1 MAKIFNNTDKTAFPQ
16 ENNINPQ
23 GWDQTPLYDDTRI
36 ARITDTVGAGIA
48 MAKMGTSI
56 PTPFARVLLFD
67 TAFAQV
73 NSLGHDS
80 NSVYGKLVSECLDF
94 LEFIF
99 NFSDRIT
106 VKKWNVS
113 DEISN
118 LKNSASTKHKSLGNS
133 LEKFARDLNVQDIY
147 LFYYN
152 DVLIGGSSPFTLVYT
167 SPNWQRNKPI
177 TNVCGLEGNLLF
189 DNYSSASVLPVPLHN
204 RNIEFRSYLTK
215 YIVAFRDVPGFSNT
229 QFYKYIYDNQDLY
242 DDAMKSMYVDI
253 TGKNPYNLDRFVNE
267 YKLLKCGSEVD
278 VKGLGGTNV
287 MFLAGKQLVPVNGG
301 EGETNS
307 VVASDY
313 EISSTRNRYTNHYSG
328 GLTPLVL
335 NDFGISSAVYVGGK
349 PWKQGTLVK
358 RDAKEPLE
366 ERILPGGGNV
376 HHPYLTDA
384 DFLEDN
390 LIKMSYPIDEQAF
403 NTFGIEGQY
412 LPPLKPAFF
421 EYFDIK
427 DINKIRNLSLRLQD
441 NGSTVDVLL
450 TIPVKCPN
458 HPYIELKKTYDI
470 NENVVKVPA
479 TPGFSLAVFPS
490 YKIVGANVPN
500 NYSLMLHDSSEH
512 GQLKTTYYA
521 INDNA
526 VVEVEEKE
534 RVNRTARVS
543 TYVEV
548 SDAFDIVRVEWEGC
562 SALLVPNFK
571 EVRPNAVANGVTV
584 GIDFGTTNSY
594 VCLSYNSGANPET
607 LEITTADRQVLTL
620 NKVDFSKGNFG
631 TTYQDSFRGMIAFN
645 QAIDREYAPLLL
657 GKQSDVQF
665 PYRTVTCES
674 SAFAGKGKPMLFGD
688 IDLGFNFMKEI
699 IDLTDV
705 QYNTNIK
712 WDIEQNSNNANNAQV
727 NLTDCENRVK
737 SFCLQVA
744 WMVKNKVMLSERPAS
759 SFTAYLTFP
768 YTMGRTLK
776 TNIEQ
781 YWVDAFEKTMGSNN
795 VTIVRSTESIAPYY
809 YMIGNG
815 AKFTKNAL
823 NVDIGGG
830 TTDMLFADIENKKFY
845 YNSSLFAGNDIWG
858 DGKQLV
864 QQSRMDN
871 GFIKYFEELLNQG
884 QLNIDPKRKDAYL
897 KYKKLVKSSADLM
910 SYVFRY
916 DDEFNFIS
924 YIKRSKDKLMPVL
937 YTHLGAVVYHIAQIL
952 KAKGM
957 TVPSTVTFSGMGAQY
972 IHLISSRDSDISEL
986 VKSLLAEFMGYG
998 YEDEDDNM
1006 PSDFKVTFQ
1015 KSPKEVTA
1023 QGAMLEDNPALNE
1036 IKLYKQKELYVY
1048 GIDDAPKHIQ
1058 YGEASDYKQSAL
1070 KMFDKF
1076 VEDFLQNRDITH
1088 YLNRQFEV
1096 RFSHEFI
1103 KTLQD
1108 QAEMG
1113 FDLMSRSKREDE
1125 DIEETLFFWPLK
1137 NGLYETSKL

>member
-1 MAKIFNNTDKTAFPQ
+1 MAKIFNNTDKKAFPQ

-36 ARITDTVGAGIA
+36 ARVTDTVGAGIA

-73 NSLGHDS
+73 NALGHDS
-80 NSVYGKLVSECLDF
+80 DSVYGKLVSECLDF

-99 NFSDRIT
+99 NFTDRIT

-118 LKNSASTKHKSLGNS
+118 LKNSTSKKHNNLGNS

-147 LFYYN
+147 LFYYEN
-152 DVLIGGSSPFTLVYT
+152 VLIGGSSPFTLVYT

-177 TNVCGLEGNLLF
+177 TNARGLEGNLLF

-204 RNIEFRSYLTK
+204 RNKEFRSYLTK
-215 YIVAFRDVPGFSNT
+215 YIVAFRNVPGFANT
-229 QFYKYIYDNQDLY
+229 QFYNYIYDNQDRWDNEMNELF
-242 DDAMKSMYVDI
+242 VEL
-253 TGKNPYNLDRFVNE
+253 TGANPYGLDQFVDE
-267 YKLLKCGSEVD
+267 YELLRSGSEVD
-278 VKGLGGTNV
+278 ILGLGGV
-287 MFLAGKQLVPVNGG
+287 DVLYMAGKKVAPPVGG
-301 EGETNS
+301 ETIVS
-307 VVASDY
+307 DVAPDY
-313 EISSTRNRYTNHYSG
+313 EIVSTKTRYNRHYSG
-328 GLTPLVL
+328 GRIPLVL
-335 NDFGISSAVYVGGK
+335 NDYGISSAIYLGGK
-349 PWKQGTLVK
+349 PWQQGTIVK
-358 RDAKEPLE
+358 RNANEALE
-366 ERILPGGGNV
+366 DRILPGGGNV

-390 LIKMSYPIDEQAF
+390 LIKMSYPIDSKAF
-403 NTFGIEGQY
+403 KTLGVEGQY
-412 LPPLKPAFF
+412 LLPLKPAFF
-421 EYFDIK
+421 EYFDIN
-427 DINKIRNLSLRLQD
+427 DINKIKNLTLKLQD
-441 NGSTVDVLL
+441 NGSSVDVIL
-450 TIPVKCPN
+450 TIPVRCSS
-458 HPYIELKKTYDI
+458 HPYIELKKTYDT
-470 NENVVKVPA
+470 NENIIKVPA

-490 YKIVGANVPN
+490 YKIVGSNVPN
-500 NYSLMLHDSSEH
+500 KYSLMLHDSSEH
-512 GQLKTTYYA
+512 GQLITNYYA
-521 INDNA
+521 VNDDEI
-526 VVEVEEKE
+526 VKIEEKE
-534 RVNRTARVS
+534 RVIRTPKVS
-543 TYVEV
+543 TYVEI
-548 SDAFDIVRVEWEGC
+548 DNAFDLIQVSWEN
-562 SALLVPNFK
+562 ATAIIIPNFK
-571 EVRPNAVANGVTV
+571 EVKPNSVANGITV

-594 VCLSYNSGANPET
+594 VCLSYNSGADPET
-607 LEITTADRQVLTL
+607 LEISTGDRQVLTL
-620 NKVDFSKGNFG
+620 NNVDLSKGNYG

-645 QAIDREYAPLLL
+645 QAIDREFAPLLL

-712 WDIEQNSNNANNAQV
+712 WDIEQNSNNANNTQV

-737 SFCLQVA
+737 NFCLQVA
-744 WMVKNKVMLSERPAS
+744 WMVKNKVMLSDRPAS

-776 TNIEQ
+776 TSIEQ
-781 YWVDAFEKTMGSNN
+781 YWIDAFEKTMGTNN

-864 QQSRMDN
+864 KQSRMDN
-871 GFIKYFEELLNQG
+871 GFIKYFEDLLNQG

-916 DDEFNFIS
+916 DEEFNFIS

-937 YTHLGAVVYHIAQIL
+937 YTHLGAVVYHIAQVL
-952 KAKGM
+952 KAKEM

-972 IHLISSRDSDISEL
+972 IHLISSKDSDISEL
-986 VKSLLAEFMGYG
+986 VKALLAEFMGYG
-998 YEDEDDNM
+998 YKDDDDQM

-1023 QGAMLEDNPALNE
+1023 QGAMLEDNPALDE

-1048 GIDDAPKHIQ
+1048 GIEDAPKHIQ
-1058 YGEASDYKQSAL
+1058 YGEASDYKKSAL

-1076 VEDFLQNRDITH
+1076 VKDFLQNRDITH

-1096 RFSHEFI
+1096 RFSPDFI
-1103 KTLQD
+1103 KTLQE

-1113 FDLMSRSKREDE
+1113 YDLMAKSKRKDE
-1125 DIEETLFFWPLK
+1125 DVEETLFFWPLK
-1137 NGLYETSKL
+1137 NGLYEASKL